1 MDLVVGQKAT
11 RRITLT
17 TEHVKRFAELTG
29 DYNPLHFD
37 EAFAAKTR
45 FKHLVVQ
52 GGLTTGLL
60 HALVAMDMPGSGTVF
75 LSQNWKFTAP
85 VFIGDTITA
94 EAEVL
99 SIHQTKPVTQL

>member
-17 TEHVKRFAELTG
+17 TEHVKRYAELTG

-37 EAFAAKTR
+37 EAFTARTR

-60 HALVAMDMPGSGTVF
+60 HALVAMDMPGPGTVF
-75 LSQNWKFTAP
+75 LSHNWKFTAP
-85 VFIGDTITA
+85 IFK
-94 EAEVL
+94 EYL
-99 SIHQTKPVTQL
+99 PS

>member
-11 RRITLT
+11 RSITLT

-37 EAFAAKTR
+37 EAFAAKTK

-52 GGLTTGLL
+52 GGLSRVEQVIPCIWSTLAPPPNRACYISEHT
-60 HALVAMDMPGSGTVF
+60 AL
-75 LSQNWKFTAP
+75 Q
-85 VFIGDTITA
+85 
-94 EAEVL
+94 
-99 SIHQTKPVTQL
+99 